1 MYQVLKYKYFNCL
14 KAIYFYV
21 DLLLQFP
28 KRCSLTIQLSYVLD
42 RTDFENLA
50 PYKMLEAFCSTSGV
64 LVYFTYLR
72 YAESEKGG
80 YQIEKL
86 DLDH

>member
-1 MYQVLKYKYFNCL
+1 MF
-14 KAIYFYV
+14 IFY
-21 DLLLQFP
+21 D
-28 KRCSLTIQLSYVLD
+28 KD

-50 PYKMLEAFCSTSGV
+50 PYKMLEAFCSTSGI

-72 YAESEKGG
+72 YAESDKGG

-86 DLDH
+86 EFDH

>member
-1 MYQVLKYKYFNCL
+1 MN
-14 KAIYFYV
+14 
-21 DLLLQFP
+21 
-28 KRCSLTIQLSYVLD
+28 IQHKKSIRIALIFIVID

-50 PYKMLEAFCSTSGV
+50 PYKMLEAFCSKSGI

-72 YAESEKGG
+72 YAESDKGR
-80 YQIEKL
+80 YQTEKL

>member
-1 MYQVLKYKYFNCL
+1 MP
-14 KAIYFYV
+14 
-21 DLLLQFP
+21 P
-28 KRCSLTIQLSYVLD
+28 KVLD

-50 PYKMLEAFCSTSGV
+50 LYKMLEAFCSTSGI

-72 YAESEKGG
+72 YAESNEGG

>member
-1 MYQVLKYKYFNCL
+1 MYPAFAL
-14 KAIYFYV
+14 V
-21 DLLLQFP
+21 D
-28 KRCSLTIQLSYVLD
+28 SI
-42 RTDFENLA
+42 DFENLT
-50 PYKMLEAFCSTSGV
+50 PSKMLEAFCSTSGI

-72 YAESEKGG
+72 FAESDKGG